1 MPCQGTATRKKYL
14 TCLIIEAYLCFY
26 SKFKKRI
33 DTDQIFCYNSGSLE
47 IVPAGPNQFVEGVF
61 SMLGTIL
68 GLVIALVVAAVVL
81 MIVSRFNLGLKV
93 DGFASAIVAAIAI
106 AVVGAVINWLLTDV
120 FNMTLDAGLIGA
132 IVYLIIAAVVLLIA
146 DRFIAGL
153 KVAGFAGA
161 IIAAIA
167 IGVVYWIFYWLL
179 GLLNIL

>member
-106 AVVGAVINWLLTDV
+106 AVVGAVINSNSKFSSGWSSWWQSKLS
-120 FNMTLDAGLIGA
+120 
-132 IVYLIIAAVVLLIA
+132 AA
-146 DRFIAGL
+146 
-153 KVAGFAGA
+153 
-161 IIAAIA
+161 
-167 IGVVYWIFYWLL
+167 
-179 GLLNIL
+179 

>member
-1 MPCQGTATRKKYL
+1 M
-14 TCLIIEAYLCFY
+14 
-26 SKFKKRI
+26 
-33 DTDQIFCYNSGSLE
+33 
-47 IVPAGPNQFVEGVF
+47 
-61 SMLGTIL
+61 
-68 GLVIALVVAAVVL
+68 
-81 MIVSRFNLGLKV
+81 
-93 DGFASAIVAAIAI
+93 
-106 AVVGAVINWLLTDV
+106 INWLLTDV